1 MSLDDAVR
9 CTEMLLAFAFL
20 QQSAEHLCVP
30 GERRLF
36 LPRIA
41 LSLLLMAGFAAPWM
55 CLALLIHALFI
66 LRRFDGPYN
75 GGSDRMGLLILS
87 CLCLVHFMPSLRA
100 REAAF
105 GYLALQVLLS
115 YFIAGWVKITNPE
128 WRTGRASRD
137 ILLFSAYPASE
148 SFQAGADSPRSVC
161 LASWAVVLFE
171 LFFPL
176 ALLSPLALV
185 IGLTLAALFHFVNA
199 YGTSRKWSVRP
210 HWRRP
215 CAFWALTIGH
225 GGRGIAMERY
235 SLTWNAAA

>member
-1 MSLDDAVR
+1 MSLDYAVR

-55 CLALLIHALFI
+55 CLALLIHAQFI
-66 LRRFDGPYN
+66 LQRFDGPYN

-87 CLCLVHFMPSLRA
+87 CLCLVHFMPSPRA

-137 ILLFSAYPASE
+137 VLLFSAYPASE
-148 SFQAGADSPRSVC
+148 SLRAGADWPRSVC
-161 LASWAVVLFE
+161 LASWAVMLFE

-176 ALLSPLALV
+176 AVLSPQALV
-185 IGLTLAALFHFVNA
+185 IGLTVAASFHFVNA
-199 YGTSRKWSVRP
+199 CLFGLNRF
-210 HWRRP
+210 
-215 CAFWALTIGH
+215 FWIWLA
-225 GGRGIAMERY
+225 AY
-235 SLTWNAAA
+235 PSLSWLQQRLGAGL

>member
-1 MSLDDAVR
+1 MSLDSAVR
-9 CTEMLLAFAFL
+9 CTEILLAFAFL

-41 LSLLLMAGFAAPWM
+41 LSLLLMAGFAGPWM

-66 LRRFDGPYN
+66 LQRFDGPYN

-87 CLCLVHFMPSLRA
+87 CLCLEHFMPSLRA
-100 REAAF
+100 REAVF

-115 YFIAGWVKITNPE
+115 YFIAGWVKLANPE

-137 ILLFSAYPASE
+137 VLLFSAYPASE
-148 SFQAGADSPRSVC
+148 SLRAGADWPRFLR
-161 LASWAVVLFE
+161 LASWAVMLFE
-171 LFFPL
+171 LLLPL
-176 ALLSPLALV
+176 ALLSPQGLI

-199 YGTSRKWSVRP
+199 CLFGLNRFFWFWMAAYPSLLWLQQRLGT
-210 HWRRP
+210 
-215 CAFWALTIGH
+215 
-225 GGRGIAMERY
+225 GG
-235 SLTWNAAA
+235 

>member
-1 MSLDDAVR
+1 MSLEYAVR
-9 CTEMLLAFAFL
+9 CAEVLLALAFL

-36 LPRIA
+36 LPRIVF
-41 LSLLLMAGFAAPWM
+41 SLLLLAGFAVPWI
-55 CLALLIHALFI
+55 CLAMLIHALFI

-137 ILLFSAYPASE
+137 VLLFSAYPASE
-148 SFQAGADSPRSVC
+148 SIRAGADWPRSVC
-161 LASWAVVLFE
+161 LASWAVMLFE
-171 LFFPL
+171 LLFPL
-176 ALLSPLALV
+176 VLLSPQSLV
-185 IGLTLAALFHFVNA
+185 IGLALAALFHFVNA
-199 YGTSRKWSVRP
+199 CLFGLNRF
-210 HWRRP
+210 
-215 CAFWALTIGH
+215 FWCWLA
-225 GGRGIAMERY
+225 AY
-235 SLTWNAAA
+235 PSLLWLQQRLGAGL

>member
-20 QQSAEHLCVP
+20 QQSAEHLCIP

-41 LSLLLMAGFAAPWM
+41 LSLLLMAGFAAPWT
-55 CLALLIHALFI
+55 CLALLLHALFI
-66 LRRFDGPYN
+66 LHRFDGPYN

-87 CLCLVHFMPSLRA
+87 CLCLVHFLPSLRA

-115 YFIAGWVKITNPE
+115 YFVAGWVKISNPE

-137 ILLFSAYPASE
+137 VLLFSAYPASE
-148 SFQAGADSPRSVC
+148 SIRAGAHWPRSVC
-161 LASWAVVLFE
+161 LASWAVILFE
-171 LFFPL
+171 LLFPL
-176 ALLSPLALV
+176 ALLSKQALV
-185 IGLTLAALFHFVNA
+185 IGLALAALFHLVNA
-199 YGTSRKWSVRP
+199 CVFGLNRFFWVWLAAYPSLWWLQQRVGA
-210 HWRRP
+210 WR
-215 CAFWALTIGH
+215 
-225 GGRGIAMERY
+225 
-235 SLTWNAAA
+235 

>member
-1 MSLDDAVR
+1 MSLDTAVR

-55 CLALLIHALFI
+55 CLALLVHALFI
-66 LRRFDGPYN
+66 LQRFDGPYN

-87 CLCLVHFMPSLRA
+87 CLCLVHFMPSPRV

-115 YFIAGWVKITNPE
+115 YFIAGWVKIINPD

-137 ILLFSAYPASE
+137 VLLFSAYPASE
-148 SFQAGADSPRSVC
+148 SFRAGADWPRSVC
-161 LASWAVVLFE
+161 LASWAVMLFE
-171 LFFPL
+171 LFF
-176 ALLSPLALV
+176 SLALV
-185 IGLTLAALFHFVNA
+185 SPQALAIGLTLAALFHFVNA
-199 YGTSRKWSVRP
+199 CLFGLNRF
-210 HWRRP
+210 
-215 CAFWALTIGH
+215 FWIWLA
-225 GGRGIAMERY
+225 AY
-235 SLTWNAAA
+235 PSLLWLQQRVGAGL

>member
-41 LSLLLMAGFAAPWM
+41 LSVLLMAGIAAPWM
-55 CLALLIHALFI
+55 CLALLLHALFI
-66 LRRFDGPYN
+66 LQRFDGPYN

-87 CLCLVHFMPSLRA
+87 CLCLEHFLPSLRA

-115 YFIAGWVKITNPE
+115 YCVAGWAKITNPE

-137 ILLFSAYPASE
+137 VLLFSAYPVSE
-148 SFQAGADSPRSVC
+148 SFRAGADWPRSVC
-161 LASWAVVLFE
+161 LASWAVMLLE
-171 LFFPL
+171 LCLPL
-176 ALLSPLALV
+176 ALLSPQALV
-185 IGLTLAALFHFVNA
+185 IGVALAALFHFVNA
-199 YGTSRKWSVRP
+199 CLFGLNRF
-210 HWRRP
+210 
-215 CAFWALTIGH
+215 FWVWLAAYPSLLWLQQRL
-225 GGRGIAMERY
+225 GGGG
-235 SLTWNAAA
+235 